1 MARQKKIKTLQ
12 EKETPQENMSDTNTL
27 EGTVS
32 ENQLVLFNHEELEN
46 LESEMDR
53 VRKEL
58 EEAKLQLAQK
68 KNELVA
74 TPQISEDEK
83 MLIQSRSDKRTASVA
98 AQRKMEIQKAK
109 DNELVTGKFINR
121 RAPGQSVKLTY
132 MRYQDDPVKWYTFN
146 DGGVYTIKRGFS
158 DEINEHYHTPHF
170 IQKQGDQNLGG
181 QLGENSA
188 ISHVDRSN
196 KKYAFIPLSF

>member
-1 MARQKKIKTLQ
+1 
-12 EKETPQENMSDTNTL
+12 MSDTITL

-32 ENQLVLFNHEELEN
+32 ENQLVSLQTQELEN

-58 EEAKLQLAQK
+58 EEAKIQLANK
-68 KNELVA
+68 KNELQTMPA
-74 TPQISEDEK
+74 REISEDEK
-83 MLIQSRSDKRTASVA
+83 ILMQKRDQKRTASVA
-98 AQRKMEIQKAK
+98 FQRKMEIQKAR
-109 DNELVTGKFINR
+109 DNEQVTGKFINR

-146 DGGVYTIKRGFS
+146 DGGVYTIKRGFA
-158 DEINEHYHTPHF
+158 DEINEYYHTPHF
-170 IQKQGDQNLGG
+170 IQKQGEQNLST
-181 QLGENSA
+181 QLGDNSA

-196 KKYAFIPLSF
+196 KKYAFVPITF